1 MKKAFTVI
9 EVVFV
14 VVMIGILAG
23 VAVWYMPRTQ
33 LKQATE
39 SIINNLKYTKTL
51 AQLDDRFFGVKDID
65 YFNTLS
71 IADKDVAARE
81 QIKLYKC
88 GKWQFQFHQASGNNV
103 STNTYTIFADNA
115 GSATKNFDG
124 KPMDGDVIARD
135 PMTKA
140 CISGYNDNNLKEC
153 TDNFS
158 NEARFGDTYGVEL
171 YNITSNDCTGY
182 RSNTTFSIFF
192 DSEGMP
198 YCKVGQATCNYD
210 SSNANS
216 VKNEASN
223 ATLPKRLTS
232 PITIKLKRGG
242 ESAHICITKNGLI
255 DAGNPKDK
263 NGNPLKDGS
272 GRIRGIPLTNGIC
285 DNI

>member
-23 VAVWYMPRTQ
+23 VAVWYMPRTN

-51 AQLDDRFFGVKDID
+51 AQLDDRFFGVKDIN

-71 IADKDVAARE
+71 IADKNNAAID
-81 QIKLYKC
+81 QIKHYKC

-115 GSATKNFDG
+115 GGISKNFDG

-158 NEARFGDTYGVEL
+158 NEARFGDTYGVKL
-171 YNITSNDCTGY
+171 DSITSVDCNGY
-182 RSNTTFSIFF
+182 QSNSTFSIFF

-198 YCKVGQATCNYD
+198 YCKVGQATCSYN
-210 SSNANS
+210 SENAND
-216 VKNEASN
+216 VANEANN
-223 ATLPKRLTS
+223 ASLPKRIKK
-232 PITIKLKRGG
+232 PITIRLKRGG
-242 ESAHICITKNGLI
+242 ESAYICITKNGLI

-263 NGNPLKDGS
+263 NGNPLKDRN
-272 GRIRGIPLTNGIC
+272 GRIRGIPLTNGEC
-285 DNI
+285 DDI

>member
-23 VAVWYMPRTQ
+23 VAVWYMPRTN

-51 AQLDDRFFGVKDID
+51 AQLDDRFFGVKDIN

-71 IADKDVAARE
+71 IADKNNAAID
-81 QIKLYKC
+81 QIKHYKC

-115 GSATKNFDG
+115 GGISKNFDG

-158 NEARFGDTYGVEL
+158 NEARFGDTYGVKL
-171 YNITSNDCTGY
+171 DSITSVDCSGY
-182 RSNTTFSIFF
+182 TSNSTFSIFF

-198 YCKVGQATCNYD
+198 YCKVGQATCSYN
-210 SSNANS
+210 SENAND
-216 VKNEASN
+216 VANEANN
-223 ATLPKRLTS
+223 ASLPKRIKK
-232 PITIKLKRGG
+232 PITIRLRRGG
-242 ESAHICITKNGLI
+242 ESAYICITKNGLI

-263 NGNPLKDGS
+263 NGNPLKDRN
-272 GRIRGIPLTNGIC
+272 GRIRGIPLTNGEC
-285 DNI
+285 DDI